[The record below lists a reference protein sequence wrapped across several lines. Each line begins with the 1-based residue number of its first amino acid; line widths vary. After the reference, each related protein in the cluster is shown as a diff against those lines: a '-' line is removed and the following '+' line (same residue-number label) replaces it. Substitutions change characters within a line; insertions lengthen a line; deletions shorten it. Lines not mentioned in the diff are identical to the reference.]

1 MRTKPSAI
9 TQGDLFLVSAL
20 MIVYMQMM
28 MLKTYTHL
36 IAAPAMPSEQRE
48 RTTR

>member
-1 MRTKPSAI
+1 VRTERDHAGRS
-9 TQGDLFLVSAL
+9 FVVSAL
-20 MIVYMQMM
+20 MIAYMQTM

-36 IAAPAMPSEQRE
+36 ITAPATPSEQRE

>member
-1 MRTKPSAI
+1 VRTEPSA
-9 TQGDLFLVSAL
+9 TTPGDLFLVSAL
-20 MIVYMQMM
+20 MIAYMQMM
-28 MLKTYTHL
+28 MMTTYTHL

>member
-1 MRTKPSAI
+1 MFA
-9 TQGDLFLVSAL
+9 
-20 MIVYMQMM
+20 YMQMM
-28 MLKTYTHL
+28 MTLTYPKI